1 MAANASEAKDADIG
15 EKVMDLLISLL
26 EDQTGT
32 QYEYRRIDDEDKT
45 A

>member
-15 EKVMDLLISLL
+15 KKVMDLLISLL

-32 QYEYRRIDDEDKT
+32 QYEYRRIDEDKT